1 VFAKRTK
8 YRNGTG
14 PFSPGTCAVTR
25 RPFLPPEIIA
35 KGQHWARRKGCV
47 DAWRKGTL
55 KSLVIPGG
63 VLLLVAAMLLQ
74 GGLLSISASTV
85 SFYYFSVFVAGI
97 LLAWRFHSSRILFAL
112 LSLFL
117 AHRAVEFFSVGRAAA
132 AGPGHIAL
140 EAVAFLLPLNFVAFS
155 LMAERGLALPSI
167 ASRLAL
173 LFFESVFVAVLC
185 RPGTATG
192 PSFLN
197 SDFIG
202 RNPSHW
208 ILSPIVLLA
217 FLVAFGIL
225 LSRFLFYRKPLES
238 GLLWSLAATLTA
250 LEAGGVGRIAG
261 AYVATAGLIL
271 VSSIIENS
279 YFLAYHDEL
288 TSLQGRRAFNETLP
302 HLEEPYAVAVVDV
315 DHFKRFN
322 DTYGHDTGDQVLRM
336 VASRLSS
343 VTGGGRAFRIGGEEF
358 SILFEGKSPKE
369 ALPHL
374 DQLRITIEES
384 VFHVRG
390 VQERR
395 RHPSDPSRINGERR
409 GASRDRL
416 QRSADQGDANRGSSD
431 RRSSDR
437 RSASRRRAV
446 RATGMNLRDEDYR
459 VGVTVSIGVAGP
471 GAKTRN
477 VEQVIQAA
485 DKALYR
491 AKQVGRNRVEVASPA
506 RASRSA
512 KSSVA

>member
-1 VFAKRTK
+1 
-8 YRNGTG
+8 
-14 PFSPGTCAVTR
+14 
-25 RPFLPPEIIA
+25 
-35 KGQHWARRKGCV
+35 V
-47 DAWRKGTL
+47 DTWRKGTL

-63 VLLLVAAMLLQ
+63 VLLLVVAVLLQ
-74 GGLLSISASTV
+74 GRFLSISASTV

-117 AHRAVEFFSVGRAAA
+117 AHRAVEFFSVGRASA

-140 EAVAFLLPLNFVAFS
+140 EAVAFLLPLNFIAFS

-192 PSFLN
+192 PSFIN

-202 RNPSHW
+202 RSPSHW

-225 LSRFLFYRKPLES
+225 LSRFLFYRKPFES
-238 GLLWSLAATLTA
+238 GLLWSLAATLA
-250 LEAGGVGRIAG
+250 AFEAGGVGRNAS
-261 AYVATAGLIL
+261 AYVATAALIL
-271 VSSIIENS
+271 VSSIIESS

-288 TSLQGRRAFNETLP
+288 TGLQGRRAFNETLP

-336 VASRLSS
+336 VASRLAS
-343 VTGGGRAFRIGGEEF
+343 VTGGGQAFRIGGEEF
-358 SILFEGKSPKE
+358 SILFEGKSLKE

-384 VFHVRG
+384 VFHVRR
-390 VQERR
+390 VQGR
-395 RHPSDPSRINGERR
+395 RHPSDPNRINGERR
-409 GASRDRL
+409 NASRDRL
-416 QRSADQGDANRGSSD
+416 QRSADQDDANRGTSE

-446 RATGMNLRDEDYR
+446 RPTGVSLRDEDSR

-491 AKQVGRNRVEVASPA
+491 AKQAGRNRVEVAPPARA